1 MVLGLKW
8 VTIAG
13 IGKNE
18 AHTLYFSK
26 VLIFHPF
33 FSCWKPSM
41 ELSFHGAWIQVH
53 EQESTKTDTKLVL
66 ASISQNMRPTKLITN
81 NRENGH
87 KFLSTVFCCCK
98 DNHLKK
104 RLKLFF
110 LKFCELLSIIIVM
123 TSKKRNILNGH
134 PLRLYQKTIRSYQRI
149 NLIENANFPT
159 YTLYK

>member
-41 ELSFHGAWIQVH
+41 ELSFNGACIQM
-53 EQESTKTDTKLVL
+53 QNTLVL

-110 LKFCELLSIIIVM
+110 LKFCELLSIIIGM